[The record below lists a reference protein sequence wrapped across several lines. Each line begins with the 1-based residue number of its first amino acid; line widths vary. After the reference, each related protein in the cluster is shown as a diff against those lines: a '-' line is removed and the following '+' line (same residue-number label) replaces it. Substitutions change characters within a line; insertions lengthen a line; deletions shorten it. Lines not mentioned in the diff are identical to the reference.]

1 MNAPVDLPFMR
12 AAAALDAYRRNLAET
27 ARWADPS
34 WSAALLGADAAQ
46 LAGWQAVLV
55 WASAPAL
62 ESCSRALAQAAGVRM
77 PSLDVLTQP
86 ALRTALPPASAGSGL
101 AGGAGSSA
109 ALANAAGQSAA
120 QPNAA
125 LLDVLPAQ
133 TGLQVLRMRALSFR
147 RAEARRLIDKRS
159 RSQLSEWAGVGIDRL
174 TQDAHLADAPDTARL
189 VARAAMPP
197 LAALDAAGLALE
209 GCALLLRDLTTADPA
224 GPRLPFPLLRLALPR
239 VLPTPPWLAAVPP
252 QLDAL
257 GTARLFA
264 RLSELLPEWAWLFG

>member
-1 MNAPVDLPFMR
+1 MNAPVDVPFMR

-27 ARWADPS
+27 VRWADPS
-34 WSAALLGADAAQ
+34 WSAALLGADDAQ
-46 LAGWQAVLV
+46 LAGWRAALQRASVPAV
-55 WASAPAL
+55 
-62 ESCSRALAQAAGVRM
+62 ESCSRALAEAAGVRM
-77 PSLDVLTQP
+77 PALDVLTQP
-86 ALRTALPPASAGSGL
+86 ALRQAPLSASGSSGLTAGAGLSSVSIHAASA
-101 AGGAGSSA
+101 
-109 ALANAAGQSAA
+109 AA

-174 TQDAHLADAPDTARL
+174 TQDAHLADAPDTSRL
-189 VARAAMPP
+189 AARAAMPP
-197 LAALDAAGLALE
+197 LAALDAAGLAIE
-209 GCALLLRDLTTADPA
+209 GCVLLLRDLTTAGQA

-252 QLDAL
+252 QLDAP

>member
-1 MNAPVDLPFMR
+1 MHCLPMNAPVDLPFMR
-12 AAAALDAYRRNLAET
+12 AAAALDAYRRNLAQ
-27 ARWADPS
+27 AVHWADPS
-34 WSAALLGADAAQ
+34 WSAALLGADDAQ
-46 LAGWQAVLV
+46 LAGWRAALV
-55 WASAPAL
+55 RASASAL
-62 ESCSRALAQAAGVRM
+62 ETGSRALVLAAGVRM
-77 PSLDVLTQP
+77 PGLDILTQS
-86 ALRTALPPASAGSGL
+86 AMFGASASPASSIA
-101 AGGAGSSA
+101 SA
-109 ALANAAGQSAA
+109 ASTASVPTL

-189 VARAAMPP
+189 AARAAMPP
-197 LAALDAAGLALE
+197 LAALDAEALAIE
-209 GCALLLRDLTTADPA
+209 GCVLLLRDLATH
-224 GPRLPFPLLRLALPR
+224 GHSGSRMPFPLLRLALPR

-257 GTARLFA
+257 GTARLFV

>member
-12 AAAALDAYRRNLAET
+12 AAAALDAYRRNLAQT
-27 ARWADPS
+27 VHWADPS
-34 WSAALLGADAAQ
+34 WSVALLGADDAQ
-46 LAGWQAVLV
+46 LAGWRAALMR
-55 WASAPAL
+55 ASAPAV
-62 ESCSRALAQAAGVRM
+62 EGCSRALAQAAGVRK
-77 PSLDVLTQP
+77 PPLDVLTQS
-86 ALRTALPPASAGSGL
+86 ALRTAVPRASGVS
-101 AGGAGSSA
+101 GGAGLSA
-109 ALANAAGQSAA
+109 VSAHAVGQASASA
-120 QPNAA
+120 RPNAA

-189 VARAAMPP
+189 AARAAMPP
-197 LAALDAAGLALE
+197 LAELDAAALAIE
-209 GCALLLRDLTTADPA
+209 GCALLLRDLATADHA
-224 GPRLPFPLLRLALPR
+224 GPRVPFPLLRLALPR
-239 VLPTPPWLAAVPP
+239 VLPTPSWLAAVPP